1 MRLFLFSLKNDFYF
15 WQVNNNF
22 FRNRSAGI
30 FILYFFSLPCISTA
44 QKYIT
49 SYHKDSTIILTRDA
63 RIDDLIAKQKDSN
76 ALKQTMTGYRVQ
88 IYFGSVR
95 QKASD
100 VKQDFSSK
108 HTEVNS
114 YLTYLAPNFKV
125 RVGDFRTRLEAQ
137 GFLKSIEGQYP
148 TSFIVQ
154 DEINLPPLSR

>member
-1 MRLFLFSLKNDFYF
+1 VNDKLLRLVFSVAILLFLLLHPAVSN
-15 WQVNNNF
+15 
-22 FRNRSAGI
+22 
-30 FILYFFSLPCISTA
+30 A

-49 SYHKDSTIILTRDA
+49 SYHKDSSIVLTRDA
-63 RIDDLIAKQKDSN
+63 RIDDLISKQKDTNTLQQSM
-76 ALKQTMTGYRVQ
+76 QGYRVQ
-88 IYFGSVR
+88 IYFGSAR
-95 QKASD
+95 QKASE

-108 HTEVNS
+108 HPDILS

-154 DEINLPPLSR
+154 DEIKLPPLSR

>member
-1 MRLFLFSLKNDFYF
+1 MNNKIFHLIFSGVILFLSFLF
-15 WQVNNNF
+15 
-22 FRNRSAGI
+22 
-30 FILYFFSLPCISTA
+30 PCKSYG
-44 QKYIT
+44 QKYLT

-76 ALKQTMTGYRVQ
+76 TLQQSMEGYRVQ

-95 QKASD
+95 QKASE

-108 HTEVNS
+108 HPDISS

-125 RVGDFRTRLEAQ
+125 RVGDFHTRLEAQ

-148 TSFIVQ
+148 TSFIVL
-154 DEINLPPLSR
+154 DDVKLPSLSR

>member
-1 MRLFLFSLKNDFYF
+1 VNKKLFRFGLPYIFLHFLF
-15 WQVNNNF
+15 VNPVV
-22 FRNRSAGI
+22 S
-30 FILYFFSLPCISTA
+30 SA
-44 QKYIT
+44 QKYLT
-49 SYHKDSTIILTRDA
+49 SYHKDSSIVLTRDV
-63 RIDDLIAKQKDSN
+63 RIDELITRQKDHN
-76 ALKQTMTGYRVQ
+76 TLRQTIEGYRVQ

-100 VKQDFSSK
+100 IKQDFSSK
-108 HTEVNS
+108 HTDVSS

-154 DEINLPPLSR
+154 DEIKMPSLLK

>member
-1 MRLFLFSLKNDFYF
+1 MC
-15 WQVNNNF
+15 F
-22 FRNRSAGI
+22 FMFPR
-30 FILYFFSLPCISTA
+30 ISSA
-44 QKYIT
+44 QKFLT
-49 SYHKDSTIILTRDA
+49 TYHKDSTIVLSRDERIEQLITR
-63 RIDDLIAKQKDSN
+63 QKDHNTLNQSM
-76 ALKQTMTGYRVQ
+76 QGYRVQ
-88 IYFGSVR
+88 IYFGSAR

-108 HTEVNS
+108 HPDVIS

-154 DEINLPPLSR
+154 DEIKLPALR

>member
-1 MRLFLFSLKNDFYF
+1 M
-15 WQVNNNF
+15 NNIF
-22 FRNRSAGI
+22 FRNRLPGF
-30 FILYFFSLPCISTA
+30 FILFLLSIPAISTA

-49 SYHKDSTIILTRDA
+49 SYHKDSTIVLTRDTK
-63 RIDDLIAKQKDSN
+63 IDELIAKQKDN
-76 ALKQTMTGYRVQ
+76 NTLKQTMAGYRVQ

-95 QKASD
+95 QKASE
-100 VKQDFSSK
+100 VKQDFSGK
-108 HTEVNS
+108 HADVNS

-154 DEINLPPLSR
+154 DEIKLPPLSR

>member
-1 MRLFLFSLKNDFYF
+1 
-15 WQVNNNF
+15 VNNK
-22 FRNRSAGI
+22 I
-30 FILYFFSLPCISTA
+30 ILPVLILLILSGFSFLPCISLA
-44 QKYIT
+44 QKSLT
-49 SYHKDSTIILTRDA
+49 TYHRDSIIILTRDA
-63 RIDDLIAKQKDSN
+63 RVDELITKQKDSN
-76 ALKQTMTGYRVQ
+76 TLNQSMEGYRVQ

-95 QKASD
+95 QKASE

-108 HTEVNS
+108 HPDISS

-154 DEINLPPLSR
+154 DEIKLPSLSK

>member
-1 MRLFLFSLKNDFYF
+1 LPVIFL
-15 WQVNNNF
+15 
-22 FRNRSAGI
+22 
-30 FILYFFSLPCISTA
+30 LYFLVIPVVSSA
-44 QKYIT
+44 QKYLT
-49 SYHKDSTIILTRDA
+49 SYHKDSSIVLSRDA
-63 RIDDLIAKQKDSN
+63 RIDELIVKQKDHN
-76 ALKQTMTGYRVQ
+76 TLNQTIEGYRVQ

-100 VKQDFSSK
+100 IKQDFNGK
-108 HTEVNS
+108 HADISS

-154 DEINLPPLSR
+154 DEIKLPSLLK

>member
-1 MRLFLFSLKNDFYF
+1 VQLFLFSLKNDFYF
-15 WQVNNNF
+15 WQVNNIV
-22 FRNRSAGI
+22 FRNRLTGI
-30 FILYFFSLPCISTA
+30 FILYFVALPAISSA

-49 SYHKDSTIILTRDA
+49 SYHKDSTIVLTRDA
-63 RIDDLIAKQKDSN
+63 KIDDLIAKQKDSN
-76 ALKQTMTGYRVQ
+76 TLKQTMAGYRVQ

-100 VKQDFSSK
+100 VKQDFSGK
-108 HTEVNS
+108 HADVNS

>member
-1 MRLFLFSLKNDFYF
+1 MKKSLLIRLLNLSIGFCLLIIPGLSFGQKN
-15 WQVNNNF
+15 
-22 FRNRSAGI
+22 
-30 FILYFFSLPCISTA
+30 
-44 QKYIT
+44 IT
-49 SYHKDSTIILTRDA
+49 TYQKDSTFILTRDS

-76 ALKQTMTGYRVQ
+76 TLRQTIPGYRVQ

-95 QKASD
+95 QKASE
-100 VKQDFSSK
+100 VKLDINSK
-108 HTEVNS
+108 HAEMSS

-154 DEINLPPLSR
+154 DEIRLPSMYK